1 MSIFDRFK
9 RHPAQATE
17 WMEFGNIEDAIQITG
32 SGCRLPT
39 STPKTEENNNMT
51 DPRIAAIKAETQDL
65 KNRAARLD
73 QQNKNQAVKAETK
86 QLKPELHDATVR
98 KIKAETE
105 GLKAQIAHHKQ
116 EAEKRETA
124 KMENELGIRFW

>member
-1 MSIFDRFK
+1 MADV
-9 RHPAQATE
+9 
-17 WMEFGNIEDAIQITG
+17 
-32 SGCRLPT
+32 
-39 STPKTEENNNMT
+39 
-51 DPRIAAIKAETQDL
+51 RIAAIKAETQDL

-73 QQNKNQAVKAETK
+73 QQNKIQAVKAETK

>member
-1 MSIFDRFK
+1 MDGHVLESK
-9 RHPAQATE
+9 
-17 WMEFGNIEDAIQITG
+17 G
-32 SGCRLPT
+32 SGCPLK
-39 STPKTEENNNMT
+39 SAPKKEVTNMA
-51 DPRIAAIKAETQDL
+51 DVRIAAIKAETQDL

-73 QQNKNQAVKAETK
+73 QQNKNQAVKAENK
-86 QLKPELHDATVR
+86 QLKQELHDATVR